1 MDIRLAS
8 PWFLT
13 LLLVLPFIA
22 ALAMTSWKRH
32 KPAALRYANVRLVK
46 PRTPALSWKVIA
58 RRWLPLARLF
68 ALALM
73 IVALTRPQIVN
84 AQQIVK
90 GEGVDISLAIDI
102 SGSMASLDFEPNNR
116 LEAAKLVIEDFVS
129 QRPYDR
135 VGMTVFASEAFS
147 QSPLTIDH
155 NVVTRLLERLD
166 LAPELG
172 IDDGT
177 AIGLG
182 LANAANMLK
191 DSQADSRVV
200 ILLTDGVNNAGQID
214 PITAAEAANVLGIK
228 VYTIGMGR
236 PGQVPIPQQTLFGEQ
251 IVMAESQLDEATLQ
265 QIAEITGGKFFRAYD
280 TNELAQVYDEINQLE
295 KSEIEIQTFHRYQ
308 ELAAFLLVPAILI
321 LLVEIILRKTVL
333 RQIP

>member
-13 LLLVLPFIA
+13 FLLVLPFLA
-22 ALAMTSWKRH
+22 ALTLITWKRH
-32 KPAALRYANVRLVK
+32 KPAALRYADVRLAK
-46 PRTPALSWKVIA
+46 PNNTVLSWKVIA
-58 RRWLPLARLF
+58 RRLLPIARLF
-68 ALALM
+68 ALTLM
-73 IVALTRPQIVN
+73 ILALSRPQIVN
-84 AQQIVK
+84 AQQVVK

-116 LEAAKLVIEDFVS
+116 LEAAKLVIEDFVDH
-129 QRPYDR
+129 RPYDR
-135 VGMTVFASEAFS
+135 IGMTVFASEAFS

-155 NVVTRLLERLD
+155 NVVNRLLERID

-191 DSQADSRVV
+191 DSEADSRVV

-214 PITAAEAANVLGIK
+214 PITAAEAANALGIK
-228 VYTIGMGR
+228 IYTIGMGR
-236 PGQVPIPQQTLFGEQ
+236 PGQVPMPQQTLFGERV
-251 IVMAESQLDEATLQ
+251 VMAESQLDEATLQ

-280 TNELAQVYDEINQLE
+280 TNELAHVYDEINQLE
-295 KSEIEIQTFHRYQ
+295 KSEIEIQTFQHYQ

-321 LLVEIILRKTVL
+321 LLAEIILRKTIL

>member
-13 LLLVLPFIA
+13 LFLVLPFLG
-22 ALAMTSWKRH
+22 ALTLVAWKRH
-32 KPAALRYANVRLVK
+32 KPAALRYADIRLAK
-46 PRTPALSWKVIA
+46 PNGTVLSWKVIA
-58 RRWLPLARLF
+58 RRLLPVARLF

-73 IVALTRPQIVN
+73 IVALSRPQIVN
-84 AQQIVK
+84 AQQVVK

-116 LEAAKLVIEDFVS
+116 LEAAKLVIEDFVA

-135 VGMTVFASEAFS
+135 IGMTVFASEAFS

-155 NVVTRLLERLD
+155 NVVNRLLEGID

-191 DSQADSRVV
+191 DSEADSRVV

-214 PITAAEAANVLGIK
+214 PITAAEAANALGIK
-228 VYTIGMGR
+228 VYAIGMGR
-236 PGQVPIPQQTLFGEQ
+236 PGQVPMPQQTLFGERV
-251 IVMAESQLDEATLQ
+251 VMAESQLDEATLQ

-280 TNELAQVYDEINQLE
+280 TNKLAQVYDEINQLE
-295 KSEIEIQTFHRYQ
+295 KSEIEIQTFHHYQ
-308 ELAAFLLVPAILI
+308 ELAVYLLVPAILI
-321 LLVEIILRKTVL
+321 LLAEIILRKTIL